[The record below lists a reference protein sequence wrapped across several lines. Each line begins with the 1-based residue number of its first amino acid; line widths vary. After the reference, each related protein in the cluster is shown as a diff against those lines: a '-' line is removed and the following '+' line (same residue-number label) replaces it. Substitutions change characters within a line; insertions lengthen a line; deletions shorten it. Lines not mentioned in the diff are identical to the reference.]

1 MSLAL
6 GRPLETQLYA
16 VINHHPP
23 HFYKVIKCHFESIL
37 HFQARPCQDPCIYG
51 SYILQGFSHP
61 KVESPNFKLPTAE
74 TKSLGI
80 NAQLPTD
87 QHLDLLKMICDVPMC
102 KSTIRGIYREYVVL
116 KNGGSFSGNHVPNL
130 VVAYYLHAP
139 LLWMARCRQM
149 PMDKS

>member
-116 KNGGSFSGNHVPNL
+116 KKWRVIFRKSCSKPGSG
-130 VVAYYLHAP
+130 
-139 LLWMARCRQM
+139 LLSSCTTFVDGALSANA
-149 PMDKS
+149 KG